1 MDSKTFNSL
10 SEAYAAVYSEA
21 VYGGKKE
28 EPKDTRYTV
37 TAADKKG
44 NTPAYQKYKAGDKRY
59 KAADHM
65 KEGVRDLDPEKG
77 TKERKER
84 LEKKRGMKL
93 DDHPQYKKEE
103 VENVDE
109 RYKGKHGQSSAEYKD
124 DRSQGG
130 KMVSGDSKMSGAE
143 YTHGRRVKAA
153 NPGSQPDEGGKTKP
167 KSQGKMDAGTR
178 ADLQYRK
185 ANLKKEELD
194 LFDTVFEI
202 LDEEIENALEVMSQL
217 TPDEVQ
223 EIAEGDLAAKARAKA
238 VEMGR
243 KRRSSKE
250 YKQGGARGTGKNE
263 RAAYNLA
270 NKQNT
275 PNADLGRQKE
285 VDRSSGIGGH
295 MKKALATKGKYNYRA
310 VLDKRDPKKNPK
322 HTANQ

>member
-1 MDSKTFNSL
+1 MNL
-10 SEAYAAVYSEA
+10 SEAYQSIYSSQEVNEA
-21 VYGGKKE
+21 VKGQDSEMRKAAAAERAAERKAGSKAQSPGREGPSAGKS
-28 EPKDTRYTV
+28 Y
-37 TAADKKG
+37 AD
-44 NTPAYQKYKAGDKRY
+44 YQKISIEKHDK
-59 KAADHM
+59 
-65 KEGVRDLDPEKG
+65 V
-77 TKERKER
+77 TKKNKDVVG
-84 LEKKRGMKL
+84 LVA
-93 DDHPQYKKEE
+93 KEE
-103 VENVDE
+103 VENVE
-109 RYKGKHGQSSAEYKD
+109 ELYKGKHGQSEKEYAD
-124 DRSQGG
+124 SRSPGG
-130 KMVSGDSKMSGAE
+130 KMVSGDSKGSGAE

-153 NPGSQPDEGGKTKP
+153 NPGMQPDVGGKTKP

-178 ADLQYRK
+178 ADLKYRK
-185 ANLKKEELD
+185 ANLADLKYRKANLEKEELD
-194 LFDTVFEI
+194 TFDIVFEI

-217 TPDEVQ
+217 TFDEVQ

-243 KRRSSKE
+243 KRRSSAA

-263 RAAYNLA
+263 RAAYNLS
-270 NKQNT
+270 NMQNT